1 MTKCPKV
8 IREQSDGNKELGIKQ
23 LTVKKAGELVIF

>member
-8 IREQSDGNKELGIKQ
+8 IREQSGGNKGLGIEGQ
-23 LTVKKAGELVIF
+23 LTVKRELESL